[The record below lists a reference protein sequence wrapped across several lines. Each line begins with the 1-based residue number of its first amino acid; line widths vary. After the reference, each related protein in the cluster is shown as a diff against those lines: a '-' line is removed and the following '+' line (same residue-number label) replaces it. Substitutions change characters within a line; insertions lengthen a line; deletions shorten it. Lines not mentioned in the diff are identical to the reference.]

1 MTPEPSLPRAAQSRA
16 FERVTGVRS
25 IAFRTTARILLF
37 GGVVG
42 AAVAIGSA
50 AMVEYRERARLEHA
64 LVEVMA
70 TVERTA
76 SVAAFAR
83 DEQLAG
89 EVVSG
94 LVQNRSV
101 SYAAIEDGGEVLAS
115 AGRAPARGQVVDPAL
130 SRALNSPFA
139 ETEVVGRLRVAP
151 AAEFIAEQ
159 AAVYSRLIAA
169 QLAVLVVCITLGVA
183 WLVRRGVTLG
193 IRSLSNGLHGLDVV
207 AGTKVEVPVGHSDDE
222 LGRLAI
228 DINELLE
235 RMDAALARER
245 ALQGLHAAA
254 ERKWRLIFDNAESG
268 LFTLDAEGRLA
279 EWNPALAR
287 ALALPE
293 GAKAGGGGCLS
304 ARLVDTEGG
313 IARMLEEIAEGREM
327 AEADFECCN
336 AVGEMRW
343 LHIVLNPLDGAAGM
357 LQGIANDVTERRRAE
372 ARALE
377 QAERDALTG
386 LLNRRGMELAY
397 ARRGPE
403 YAGTAGLG
411 LLLVDLDGFKWV
423 NDNHGHEAGD
433 ELLELVARRIEGVVR
448 RSDKVARIGGDEFVL
463 LLENLKS
470 MSMASYIA
478 GKLVDVIGQPC
489 TVLDDVK
496 VRIGAS
502 VGVVFTQYPP
512 EEIAELLRRADA
524 AMYEAKRAGKSQYR
538 LAFPV

>member
-1 MTPEPSLPRAAQSRA
+1 M
-16 FERVTGVRS
+16 TGVRS

-42 AAVAIGSA
+42 AAVALGSA
-50 AMVEYRERARLEHA
+50 VMVEDRERARLEHV

-70 TVERTA
+70 TVERSA

-83 DEQLAG
+83 DEQLAA
-89 EVVSG
+89 EVVAG
-94 LVQNRSV
+94 LLQNRSV
-101 SYAAIEDGGEVLAS
+101 AHAAIEDGGEVLA
-115 AGRAPARGQVVDPAL
+115 AGGRAPTREQGVDRML
-130 SRALNSPFA
+130 SRALHSPFA
-139 ETEVVGRLRVAP
+139 ATEVVGRLQVAP

-159 AAVYSRLIAA
+159 AAVYSRLIAV

-207 AGTKVEVPVGHSDDE
+207 AGTKVEVPAGHADDE

-228 DINELLE
+228 DINELLD

-245 ALQGLHAAA
+245 ALHGLHAAA
-254 ERKWRLIFDNAESG
+254 ERKWRLIFENAESG
-268 LFTLDAEGRLA
+268 LFTLDGEGRLA
-279 EWNPALAR
+279 DWNPALAR
-287 ALALPE
+287 VLGLPADAE
-293 GAKAGGGGCLS
+293 AGRGEFLS

-313 IARMLEEIAEGREM
+313 IARMLREIGDGREV
-327 AEADFECCN
+327 AAADFECRN
-336 AVGEMRW
+336 AEGEMRW
-343 LHIVLNPLDGAAGM
+343 VHIVLNPLDGAAGV
-357 LQGIANDVTERRRAE
+357 LQGIANDVTERKRAE
-372 ARALE
+372 ARALA

-397 ARRGPE
+397 ARRGQE

-433 ELLELVARRIEGVVR
+433 ELLQLVARRIEGVVR
-448 RSDKVARIGGDEFVL
+448 RSDKVSRIGGDEFVL
-463 LLENLKS
+463 LLDNLKS
-470 MSMASYIA
+470 MSMARHIA
-478 GKLVDVIGQPC
+478 GKLVDVIGQPFS
-489 TVLDDVK
+489 VLDGVK

-512 EEIAELLRRADA
+512 AEIAELLRRADA
-524 AMYEAKRAGKSQYR
+524 AMYEAKRGGKSQYR
-538 LAFPV
+538 FAFPV